1 MMAVSYRRAP
11 GPPPASA
18 LRAPAPL
25 KQARTCYDH
34 LAGRLGVAITDAML
48 TAGLIEPAP
57 APAPAPAPVPAPVPA
72 SVFGLT
78 EAGICWFRDVLQVA
92 PESLFATQRPAARSC
107 LDWTERRPHLAGA
120 AGAALA
126 RASFSRGWI
135 ERSGSTRAIKVTPAG
150 HEALRRLFAI
160 EFLAKT

>member
-1 MMAVSYRRAP
+1 MMAVSYRRAS

-18 LRAPAPL
+18 LRAPAAL
-25 KQARTCYDH
+25 KHARTCYDH
-34 LAGRLGVAITDAML
+34 LAGRLGVAISDAMI

-57 APAPAPAPVPAPVPA
+57 VPAPVPASVAVPA

-92 PESLFATQRPAARSC
+92 PEPLFATQRPAARSC

-126 RASFSRGWI
+126 RESFSRGWI
-135 ERSGSTRAIKVTPAG
+135 ERSGSTRAVEVTPAG

-160 EFLAKT
+160 EFPATT